1 MLDRH
6 LSLLQKPSYG
16 DLTWQKY
23 TPLHVRFSGNWG
35 KEAWDVGIDWMDF
48 DPLLMVHD
56 TLTTYL

>member
-1 MLDRH
+1 MAE
-6 LSLLQKPSYG
+6 G
-16 DLTWQKY
+16 Y